1 MLLLLPFSFFLAP
14 FLFYKFHRNAYL
26 FLIFLCIL
34 TSFLPFF
41 SGFDILEFS
50 WFNLK
55 SQNFTITLK
64 NDALTQQMVFLVNF
78 IGICVVFYSQYYFE
92 KSSFRYWL
100 YLSLFLGSMHGLIIS
115 HHAILIFIF
124 WELVGVSSFL
134 LIGYYYEKPESVY
147 GSSKA
152 LWLNKIGDIGF
163 LIGILGVYIQ
173 YKSFDLHIWLEQ
185 GSFPIEKTWILW
197 FLILGALAKS
207 AQGPF
212 MIWLPDAMA
221 GPTPA
226 SALIHAA
233 TMVAAGIYLL
243 FRLQPILT
251 SDILF
256 FLSWL
261 GSITALLGAIYALY
275 QKKLKAIL
283 AGSTIS
289 QLGWMLS
296 ALGSSFPLTA
306 IEHLWAHA
314 FFKAGLFLTAGYIIH
329 YQEHHLKNNEDPQD
343 IQLMGNFY
351 AQNPRI
357 YFVFCLFFAAL
368 MGLPLTSGYL
378 TKEAL
383 LSAQEFS
390 FTFYLLLASIF
401 FTVLYSLKVLFALKN
416 NSSQSHPNS
425 YSPPFPLSLPI
436 YLLGICSLFWI
447 VSLNPFHLNKPLIP
461 EVHLSITLFSMSI
474 LFISVLTFWKFQSI
488 ILNLS
493 SQNVS
498 RFWGLNSF
506 YDLWISQNF
515 ISRIEFIEAKN
526 QLVVNRFL
534 NPLITFAKI
543 LKFFEEKVLLGLIMT
558 LKKLFV
564 TGKFWG
570 LPVSIAHFFQWI
582 DIYIW
587 DFGILSLT
595 NSILKIGKMNA
606 TFHTGRIQL
615 YLIYSM
621 VFILLV
627 LLLLY
632 GIKF

>member
-1 MLLLLPFSFFLAP
+1 MLFLLPFSFFLAP
-14 FLFYKFHRNAYL
+14 LLFYKFHRYAYL
-26 FLIFLCIL
+26 LLIFLCIS
-34 TSFLPFF
+34 TSLLPFF
-41 SGFDILEFS
+41 SGFDILEYS
-50 WFNLK
+50 WFSLN

-78 IGICVVFYSQYYFE
+78 IGICVIFYSQFYFE

-124 WELVGVSSFL
+124 WELVGASSFL

-163 LIGILGVYIQ
+163 LIGILGIFIE
-173 YKSFDLHIWLEQ
+173 YKSLDLQVWLEK
-185 GSFPIEKTWILW
+185 GTIPIEKSWILW

-243 FRLQPILT
+243 FRLFPIFT
-251 SDILF
+251 PEILIL
-256 FLSWL
+256 LSWL
-261 GSITALLGAIYALY
+261 GSITALLGAIYALF
-275 QKKLKAIL
+275 QWRLKAIL

-329 YQEHHLKNNEDPQD
+329 YQEHQFKNEDPQD
-343 IQLMGNFY
+343 IQFMGNFY
-351 AQNPRI
+351 SQNPKI

-368 MGLPLTSGYL
+368 MGVPLTSGYL
-378 TKEAL
+378 TKETILA
-383 LSAQEFS
+383 SQEFS

-401 FTVLYSLKVLFALKN
+401 LTVLYSLKVLLALSNKT
-416 NSSQSHPNS
+416 SQAPITSNL
-425 YSPPFPLSLPI
+425 PPYPLSLPI
-436 YLLGICSLFWI
+436 YILGVCSLFWV
-447 VSLNPFHLNKPLIP
+447 VSFNPLHLNKPHLP
-461 EVHLSITLFSMSI
+461 EVRFSITLFSMSI
-474 LFISVLTFWKFQSI
+474 LLFSVFIFWKFQSFI
-488 ILNLS
+488 VKLS
-493 SQNVS
+493 SQTVS
-498 RFWGLNSF
+498 QFWGFNTF
-506 YDLWISQNF
+506 YNLWISQKF
-515 ISRIEFIEAKN
+515 ISRSEFIEKQN

-534 NPLITFAKI
+534 NPLFILGKI
-543 LKFFEEKVLLGLIMT
+543 LKFFEEKVLLGLIMA
-558 LKKLFV
+558 LKNLFV
-564 TGKFWG
+564 TGKYVG
-570 LPVSIAHFFQWI
+570 IPISIAHFFQWM
-582 DIYIW
+582 DTYIW

-595 NSILKIGKMNA
+595 HSVLKIGKLNA
-606 TFHTGRIQL
+606 SFHTGRIQL
-615 YLIYSM
+615 YLIYSI
-621 VFILLV
+621 VSLLLV
-627 LLLLY
+627 VLFYY